1 MPPAAS
7 PKAPVL
13 LVCGE
18 DDFGVKERAR
28 EVFRQWSAEIGGED
42 HEIIDASANHSGE
55 ALAALAKLRAA
66 LQTLPFFGSGK
77 VIWLQNCNF
86 LGEERAA
93 EAQVVTENLSDLA
106 RELKDFSWQ
115 NVRLLIS
122 AGKVDKRKAFY
133 KALEKIG
140 TVEILAGWSVE
151 DRDWAQQAESFAL
164 RALRELG
171 KEISGEALGRLVA
184 NTGPNPRA
192 LRSEIEKLFLFC
204 GSRPRIETGDVES
217 IVTRNKQARAF
228 ALGDALGE
236 RELPRL
242 LRCLD
247 EELWE
252 MRCNTQ
258 HSEIGVLYGLIS
270 KVRSLIFVT
279 EMLALKWLRPER
291 DFSRFKAQLARIPAE
306 SLPEDKK
313 FNPLAINPF
322 VLFKALGQASNYTQA
337 ELIAAMDLLLDCNR
351 QLISRS
357 LDPALVL
364 QQALV
369 RIVSRPSE
377 HIYQAPL
384 DYQVSRRDI
393 LSPVS

>member
-1 MPPAAS
+1 MPSAAS
-7 PKAPVL
+7 AKAPVL

-28 EVFRQWSAEIGGED
+28 HMFRQWSEEIGGMD
-42 HEIIDASANHSGE
+42 HEIIDASVNHSGE
-55 ALAALAKLRAA
+55 ALTVLAKLRAA

-77 VIWLQNCNF
+77 VIWLQTCNF

-93 EAQVVTENLSDLA
+93 EAQAVTENLSDLA
-106 RELKDFSWQ
+106 RELKDFSWE
-115 NVRLLIS
+115 NVRLLVS
-122 AGKVDKRKAFY
+122 AGKVDKRKTFY

-140 TVEILAGWSVE
+140 TVEILAGWSAD
-151 DRDWAQQAESFAL
+151 DRDWAEQAESFAS

-171 KEISGEALGRLVA
+171 KDVSSEALARLVA
-184 NTGPNPRA
+184 NTGPNPRT
-192 LRSEIEKLFLFC
+192 LRNEIEKLFLYC
-204 GSRPRIETGDVES
+204 GSRPRIETSDVEA

-228 ALGDALGE
+228 ALGDALGD
-236 RELPRL
+236 RNLPRL

-252 MRCNTQ
+252 VRRDSQ
-258 HSEIGVLYGLIS
+258 HSEIGLLYGLIS
-270 KVRSLIFVT
+270 KVRTLIMVT
-279 EMLALKWLRPER
+279 EMLAQKWLRPES

-306 SLPEDKK
+306 ALPEDKK
-313 FNPLAINPF
+313 FNPLAIHPF
-322 VLFKALGQASNYTQA
+322 VLFKTLGQASNYTQS
-337 ELIAAMDLLLDCNR
+337 ELIAAMELLLECNR

-369 RIVSRPSE
+369 RILSRPGGQIMS
-377 HIYQAPL
+377 AAA
-384 DYQVSRRDI
+384 
-393 LSPVS
+393 

>member
-1 MPPAAS
+1 MPLAAS
-7 PKAPVL
+7 AKAPVL

-28 EVFRQWSAEIGGED
+28 EVFRQWSAEIGGQD
-42 HEIIDASANHSGE
+42 HEIIDASVNHSGE
-55 ALAALAKLRAA
+55 ALAVLARLRAA
-66 LQTLPFFGSGK
+66 LQTLPFFGPGK

-93 EAQVVTENLSDLA
+93 EVKAVAENLSELA

-115 NVRLLIS
+115 NVRLLVS
-122 AGKVDKRKAFY
+122 AGKVDRRKTFY
-133 KALEKIG
+133 KALEKMG
-140 TVEILAGWSVE
+140 TVEILAGWSAE
-151 DRDWAQQAESFAL
+151 DRDWVRQAESFAS
-164 RALRELG
+164 RALRELD
-171 KEISGEALGRLVA
+171 KDISGEALARLVA
-184 NTGPNPRA
+184 HTGPNPRG
-192 LRSEIEKLFLFC
+192 LRNEIEKLFLFC
-204 GSRPRIETGDVES
+204 GSRPRLETSDVEA
-217 IVTRNKQARAF
+217 IVTRTKQARAF

-236 RELPRL
+236 RNLPLL

-252 MRCNTQ
+252 TRRDSQRN
-258 HSEIGVLYGLIS
+258 EIGLLYGLIS
-270 KVRSLIFVT
+270 KVRSLIMIT

-306 SLPEDKK
+306 ALPEDKK
-313 FNPLAINPF
+313 FNPLAINPY

-369 RIVSRPSE
+369 RIVSRPGR
-377 HIYQAPL
+377 
-384 DYQVSRRDI
+384 QV
-393 LSPVS
+393 LPAAA